1 MAARLI
7 DGKALAQ
14 QVRES
19 LVGASAA
26 VLAKT
31 GMKPGLATILVGDD
45 PASHVYVKNKQKACE
60 VAGIHVTTTN

>member
-14 QVRES
+14 QVREK
-19 LVGASAA
+19 LALESAE

-31 GMKPGLATILVGDD
+31 GVKPGLATILVGDD
-45 PASHVYVKNKQKACE
+45 PA
-60 VAGIHVTTTN
+60 